1 MNGVDMNGEPAGT
14 LFFLFLP
21 AFSFYPDYSAIGP
34 SPSYPRSRAAQ
45 KRCFRV
51 KECCS
56 SPEERPI
63 FR

>member
-14 LFFLFLP
+14 P
-21 AFSFYPDYSAIGP
+21 AFSFFF
-34 SPSYPRSRAAQ
+34 SRLLRNWPFAVLSSLARGT
-45 KRCFRV
+45 KKCFRV